1 MKKNIILGTFLLF
14 LSSCGYKTAFEAN
27 NACEE
32 WIDEG
37 DLIYF
42 ERYDIQDGFKTVGM
56 PTRKCGNDQ
65 ETSQYIGLELEM
77 EYGTKEAPVGDMKY
91 YWPIFGNSRNFIVKK
106 RFRY

>member
-42 ERYDIQDGFKTVGM
+42 EGSYFDNYKPIGL
-56 PTRKCGNDQ
+56 PSRKCAYDQ
-65 ETSQYIGLELEM
+65 EASQYLGLELDM
-77 EYGTKEAPVGDMKY
+77 TYGTKDAPVGDIKY
-91 YWPIFGNSRNFIVKK
+91 YGRIFGNSRNFIVKK
-106 RFRY
+106 KFRF